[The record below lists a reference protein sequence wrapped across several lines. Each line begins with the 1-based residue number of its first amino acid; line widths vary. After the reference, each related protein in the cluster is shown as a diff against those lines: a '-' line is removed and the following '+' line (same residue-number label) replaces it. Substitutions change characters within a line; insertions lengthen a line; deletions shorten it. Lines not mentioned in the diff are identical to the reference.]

1 MSDNKALARAKE
13 VYDLVIDT
21 LNSRGWHFDEDEE
34 NLVVRLVVNGSGQ
47 TPVALTFIV
56 DPQSQLLLLYSAMP
70 FLVTE
75 HEEDYVKAV
84 CQTNYRLAD
93 GRFVTDFSDG
103 AGAFQMS
110 CCYRQ
115 NLIGEEV
122 VSYLIDFTFVV
133 VEKYRD
139 KLRDLSEGKID
150 LKEYFEFLYK

>member
-1 MSDNKALARAKE
+1 MSDNKALERAKE
-13 VYDLVIDT
+13 VYDLVICT
-21 LNSRGWHFDEDEE
+21 LNSRGWQFDEDEE
-34 NLVVRLVVNGSGQ
+34 NLVVRLSVNGKGQ
-47 TPVALTFIV
+47 SIPLTFIV

-70 FLVTE
+70 FFVTE
-75 HEEDYVKAV
+75 NEEAYVKAI

-93 GRFVTDFSDG
+93 GRFVTDFADG
-103 AGAFQMS
+103 AGAFLMS

-133 VEKYRD
+133 VAKYRD

-150 LKEYFEFLYK
+150 LKEYFGFLYN